1 MDAKNIRRFS
11 LTINT
16 VILLMVLGLMLFF
29 HLCKASI
36 LVYFSIPT
44 IFVYIFG
51 YILILRRNLHFYLCL
66 VYTWLTLYMS
76 FATICLGYEFG
87 FYLYSLSMIP
97 ILHYTNYIAYKL
109 KQNRIK
115 TPIFSAAILAC
126 YLASTGYVAINGP
139 IYHAPTGAAGVF
151 WFTNSLIVFYF
162 MITYTKQLIKTT
174 INSEEK
180 LKEMS
185 YADRLTGL
193 YNRHFM
199 MEELSDLSRCN
210 TGDALAMIDIDNFK
224 KINDVYGHNAGDYV
238 LKKLA
243 DIMRVSCH
251 DQIVSR
257 WGGEEFLILIKDTTD
272 VYEHLEALRKAVEAS
287 EFVYEDRKI
296 DVTITIGYAMKKDTA
311 SLDEWIR
318 KADEKLYYGKNNGK
332 NVVIG

>member
-1 MDAKNIRRFS
+1 M
-11 LTINT
+11 
-16 VILLMVLGLMLFF
+16 
-29 HLCKASI
+29 
-36 LVYFSIPT
+36 
-44 IFVYIFG
+44 
-51 YILILRRNLHFYLCL
+51 
-66 VYTWLTLYMS
+66 
-76 FATICLGYEFG
+76 
-87 FYLYSLSMIP
+87 
-97 ILHYTNYIAYKL
+97 
-109 KQNRIK
+109 
-115 TPIFSAAILAC
+115 
-126 YLASTGYVAINGP
+126 
-139 IYHAPTGAAGVF
+139 
-151 WFTNSLIVFYF
+151 
-162 MITYTKQLIKTT
+162 
-174 INSEEK
+174 SEEK

-257 WGGEEFLILIKDTTD
+257 WGGEEFLILLKDMTD
-272 VYEHLEALRKAVEAS
+272 VYEHLETLRKAVESS